1 MIQGAKALDAKLERA
16 VLSFCD
22 HVARPCEVK
31 AAFVRNDY
39 ASILPTPRTVVQVL
53 AVIRDYQPRLM
64 NYVKAIDEWNVSVL
78 GVDQWV
84 FERDVERGFLG
95 EALAGGLVFPYSVLK
110 NGEYLRGQEVELKRR
125 LIVELLESLVLDFP
139 ELSYELHIRPEY
151 FMYEAMLTRGRLF
164 PPTLYAFV
172 DLVTEPEHKEKI
184 QRLLSGFLEA
194 ERRLE
199 HDGIVYSDKGY
210 IRISRQFVEKAKKRK
225 VRFTNLFRTG
235 QRALFTAALGIFPQI
250 FDAVMQNRGGFLRLQ
265 RAFGDES
272 KIMQGIEDPENYVY
286 IPTATGLVSLAN
298 RMDIAAFARKALS
311 ADRNAQA
318 RIKKIGGILNDVY
331 TVELLTKNGP
341 KKVIVKR
348 FRNWSNFKWFPLT
361 LWFVGTRT
369 FAVAGISRLEREW
382 AINRLLESNGFAVP
396 KLLHVS
402 PSERLIVMEY
412 VEGDNLNKVVKH
424 VLGTKTNEHVKE
436 DLNVIERVGT
446 VFGRAHSFN
455 IALGDTKPENVLI
468 SKNSEV
474 YLMDFEQ
481 ASRNGDPNW
490 DVAEFIYYSGHYAS
504 PLIDVG
510 RLQQFA
516 EAFIKGY
523 LASGGKPN
531 VIKSASSAKYTKV
544 FSVFVFPNVML
555 TLSNICRRVDE
566 LKVQP

>member
-1 MIQGAKALDAKLERA
+1 
-16 VLSFCD
+16 
-22 HVARPCEVK
+22 
-31 AAFVRNDY
+31 
-39 ASILPTPRTVVQVL
+39 
-53 AVIRDYQPRLM
+53 
-64 NYVKAIDEWNVSVL
+64 
-78 GVDQWV
+78 
-84 FERDVERGFLG
+84 
-95 EALAGGLVFPYSVLK
+95 
-110 NGEYLRGQEVELKRR
+110 
-125 LIVELLESLVLDFP
+125 
-139 ELSYELHIRPEY
+139 
-151 FMYEAMLTRGRLF
+151 
-164 PPTLYAFV
+164 
-172 DLVTEPEHKEKI
+172 EHKEKI

-199 HDGIVYSDKGY
+199 HDGIVYSDKCY

-523 LASGGKPN
+523 LASGGKSN
-531 VIKSASSAKYTKV
+531 VIKGASSAKYTKV
-544 FSVFVFPNVML
+544 FSVFVFPHVML

-566 LKVQP
+566 LKV

>member
-1 MIQGAKALDAKLERA
+1 LTQGAEALDPKLQHA

-22 HVARPCEVK
+22 HAARPYEVK

-39 ASILPTPRTVVQVL
+39 ASILPTPGTVVQVV
-53 AVIRDYQPRLM
+53 AVIRDYAPRLM
-64 NYVKAIDEWNVSVL
+64 NYLKAIDECNVSVL

-110 NGEYLRGQEVELKRR
+110 NEEYLRGQEIDLKKR

-139 ELSYELHIRPEY
+139 ELSYELHIKPEY
-151 FMYEAMLTRGRLF
+151 FMYETMLTRGRLF

-172 DLVTEPEHKEKI
+172 ELVTEPKHKEKI

-194 ERRLE
+194 ETRLE
-199 HDGIVYSDKGY
+199 RDGIVYIDKGY
-210 IRISRQFVEKAKKRK
+210 TRISRQFVEETKKRK
-225 VRFTNLFRTG
+225 APFTDLFRTG

-265 RAFGDES
+265 RAFVDES

-286 IPTATGLVSLAN
+286 IPTATGLVTLGN

-318 RIKKIGGILNDVY
+318 RIKNIGGILNDVY
-331 TVELLTKNGP
+331 AVELLTKNGP
-341 KKVIVKR
+341 KKVVVKR
-348 FRNWSNFKWFPLT
+348 FRDWSNFKWFPLT
-361 LWFVGTRT
+361 LWAVGTRT
-369 FAVAGISRLEREW
+369 FAVASISRLEREW
-382 AINRLLESNGFAVP
+382 AINRLLESKGFAVP

-402 PSERLIVMEY
+402 PGERLIVMEY
-412 VEGDNLNKVVKH
+412 VEGSSLSRVVKH
-424 VLGTKTNEHVKE
+424 VFSAKTNRDVKE
-436 DLNVIERVGT
+436 DLDVIGKVGT
-446 VFGRAHSFN
+446 LFGQVHSLN
-455 IALGDTKPENVLI
+455 IALGDTKPENILI
-468 SKNSEV
+468 GKNSEV

-504 PLIDVG
+504 PLIDVY
-510 RLQQFA
+510 RVQQFA

-523 LASGGKPN
+523 LASGGKSN

-544 FSVFVFPNVML
+544 FSVFVFPHVML
-555 TLSNICRRVDE
+555 TLSNICRRVE
-566 LKVQP
+566 ESEA